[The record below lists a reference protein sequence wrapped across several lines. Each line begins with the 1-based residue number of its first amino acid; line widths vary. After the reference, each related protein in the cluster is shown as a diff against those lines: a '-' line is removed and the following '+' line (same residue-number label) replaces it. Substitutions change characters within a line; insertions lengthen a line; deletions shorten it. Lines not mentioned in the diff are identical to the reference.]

1 MCLDNASSYIFF
13 KESLNMKK
21 IEIYWQDLTE
31 KAQMDILEL
40 LGDKEESH
48 NWDTFPMAVVE
59 IEEEND

>member
-1 MCLDNASSYIFF
+1 M
-13 KESLNMKK
+13 KE

-31 KAQMDILEL
+31 KAQRDILEL
-40 LGDKEESH
+40 LGEKEESH